1 MSHTTL
7 KSKRMYIPFENMPDS
22 ARVWVY
28 QASRNLSDSEVQAVQ
43 AQLEEQV
50 NLWAAHGSPLS
61 GSVLVAYNRMV
72 VVAVDEAQNAASGC
86 SIDAS
91 TRWLKELS
99 AEMSLDFF
107 NRAITFWQ
115 NDTLKEAEMLQLKSM
130 VATGEITPETLIFN
144 NLVATISELKSNW
157 QIPAASSWMKRYFVQ
172 VAS

>member
-1 MSHTTL
+1 
-7 KSKRMYIPFENMPDS
+7 MYIPFENMPDS

-28 QASRNLSDSEVQAVQ
+28 QASRNLSNAEVQAVQ
-43 AQLEEQV
+43 AQLQEHV
-50 NLWAAHGSPLS
+50 TLWAAHGSPLS

-72 VVAVDEAQNAASGC
+72 VVAVDEAQNVASGC

-91 TRWLKELS
+91 SRWLKELS
-99 AEMSLDFF
+99 AELGVDFF

-115 NDTLKEAEMLQLKSM
+115 HDTLKEAEIVQVKGL

-144 NLVATISELKSNW
+144 NLVATIGELKSNW
-157 QIPAASSWMKRYFVQ
+157 QIPAAASWMKRYFVQ